1 MNLVTTRCL
10 RWSVKM
16 GLHYN
21 CDYNLSRRKQK
32 RLTMTT
38 ISTIA
43 GHFLIAGAAAAAAEA
58 ADDPGPE
65 FLYGVSSSTI

>member
-1 MNLVTTRCL
+1 
-10 RWSVKM
+10 M

-21 CDYNLSRRKQK
+21 SDYNLSRRKQK

-43 GHFLIAGAAAAAAEA
+43 GHFLIAGAAAAAA

-65 FLYGVSSSTI
+65 FLYGVSSSI

>member
-1 MNLVTTRCL
+1 MNIVYAAALTTRCL

-16 GLHYN
+16 GLSY
-21 CDYNLSRRKQK
+21 RRKQK
-32 RLTMTT
+32 RLTNTMTT

-43 GHFLIAGAAAAAAEA
+43 GHFLIAGAAAAAA

-65 FLYGVSSSTI
+65 FLYGVSSIHSR

>member
-1 MNLVTTRCL
+1 
-10 RWSVKM
+10 
-16 GLHYN
+16 
-21 CDYNLSRRKQK
+21 
-32 RLTMTT
+32 MTT

-58 ADDPGPE
+58 AADDPGPE

>member
-1 MNLVTTRCL
+1 
-10 RWSVKM
+10 M

-58 ADDPGPE
+58 AAADDPGPE

>member
-1 MNLVTTRCL
+1 
-10 RWSVKM
+10 M

-43 GHFLIAGAAAAAAEA
+43 GHFLIAGAAAAAA
-58 ADDPGPE
+58 DDPGPE
-65 FLYGVSSSTI
+65 FLYGVYI

>member
-1 MNLVTTRCL
+1 
-10 RWSVKM
+10 
-16 GLHYN
+16 
-21 CDYNLSRRKQK
+21 
-32 RLTMTT
+32 MTT